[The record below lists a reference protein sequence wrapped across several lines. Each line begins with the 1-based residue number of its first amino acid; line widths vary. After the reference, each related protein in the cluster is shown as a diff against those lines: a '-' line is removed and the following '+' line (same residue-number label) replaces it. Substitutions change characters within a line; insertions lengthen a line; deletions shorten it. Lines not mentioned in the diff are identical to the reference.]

1 MAVKPPPFQ
10 VSGWDDFAH
19 PGAVALIGH
28 PAVHDAYAKQRAWE
42 AVAPIAR
49 DASLNAEDCW
59 RAVKFLRWTNR
70 EQLPLVATDG
80 QPFSWIRLGL
90 LDRVAHEVDRATGGG
105 GASVFD
111 SDEGLLRDPDSQARI
126 KIRSLMDE
134 AMESSI
140 MEGAAVTRD
149 QARDVLRS
157 GRPPANKHERMVVN
171 NYQAMVRLRVLKA
184 RPLSVEMLLELH
196 VILTEGTWEP
206 GDEHKQGRLRR
217 SNEDICVEDVRS
229 GEVVFVPPPA
239 ATLPQRLERLCAFAN
254 DPATGP
260 RFMHPLVRACLLHFF
275 IGYEHPFCDGNG
287 RTARAVFYWFA
298 LRNGYDLFEYLTISE
313 VIRRAWA
320 QYAAAYRH
328 VELDG
333 GDTTYFLAFHF
344 DAIRQ
349 SMDRLTR
356 HIDVESRRMKK
367 ALALVAASRH
377 FNLRQRLLLE
387 HALRHSDTVY
397 TVAEHQHS
405 YGIAV
410 NTARSD
416 LEGLVRAG
424 YLATSK
430 AGKAI
435 TYHLS
440 PTGLRRLRKASG
452 AS

>member
-10 VSGWDDFAH
+10 VSGWDD
-19 PGAVALIGH
+19 VATPNALKLVGH
-28 PAVHDAYAKQRAWE
+28 EAVHDAYAKQRPWE

-49 DASLNAEDCW
+49 QAGLNAEECW

-80 QPFSWIRLGL
+80 RPFSWIRLGL

-111 SDEGLLRDPDSQARI
+111 SDEGLLRDPDSKARI

-157 GRPPANKHERMVVN
+157 GRTPANKHERMVVN
-171 NYQAMVRLRVLKA
+171 NYQAMVRLHDLKA
-184 RPLSVEMLLELH
+184 RPLSVEMLIELQ
-196 VILTEGTWEP
+196 VILTQGTWEP

-217 SNEDICVEDVRS
+217 CDEDIRVEDDRT

-239 ATLPQRLERLCAFAN
+239 AALPERLKRLCAFAN

-313 VIRRAWA
+313 VIRSAWSR
-320 QYAAAYRH
+320 YAAAYRH

-333 GDTTYFLAFHF
+333 GDTTYFLEFHF
-344 DAIRQ
+344 DVIRQ
-349 SMDRLTR
+349 SMDRLMR
-356 HIDVESRRMKK
+356 HMALESRRVQQ

-387 HALRHSDTVY
+387 HALRHTDTVY
-397 TVAEHQHS
+397 TVAEHRRS

-424 YLATSK
+424 YLGASK
-430 AGKAI
+430 AGKAR

-440 PTGLRRLRKASG
+440 PAGLRRLRKASD